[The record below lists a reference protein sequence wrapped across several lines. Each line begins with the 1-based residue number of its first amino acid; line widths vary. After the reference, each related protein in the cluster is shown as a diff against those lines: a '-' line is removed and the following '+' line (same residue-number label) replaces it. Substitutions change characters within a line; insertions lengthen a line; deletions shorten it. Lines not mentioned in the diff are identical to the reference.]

1 MHAPHLRK
9 KSRLE
14 KPKKVRQTRKSTQH
28 ATTMMKLKIAAMAVL
43 YMGAS
48 YSTYACP
55 NSAPCNCSPQ
65 AGARAFAAT
74 CASADAAADAA
85 AALTA
90 ACAAALVESGINTT
104 LLARTRTQCG
114 FLQACVATDAGSCT
128 ALSPMSADLTRSA
141 SSSLRFCTG
150 KCSVQNLQVAR
161 VVLMCV
167 ASLCAGVLMVCIAY
181 ICVITTRNVRR
192 APRRQHRST
201 TTVLQQHLLSRN
213 VSSLSDHA

>member
-1 MHAPHLRK
+1 MLD
-9 KSRLE
+9 L
-14 KPKKVRQTRKSTQH
+14 
-28 ATTMMKLKIAAMAVL
+28 KLMMAVIL
-43 YMGAS
+43 LSSGCG
-48 YSTYACP
+48 THACP

-74 CASADAAADAA
+74 CASADADAA

-90 ACAAALVESGINTT
+90 ACAAALVQRGINAT
-104 LLARTRTQCG
+104 LLVRTRTQCG

-128 ALSPMSADLTRSA
+128 TLAPTSADLTRLA
-141 SSSLRFCTG
+141 SSTLRFCTG

-213 VSSLSDHA
+213 VSSLSDDA